1 MEIIENQSEVTI
13 PEISDDILERAVIY
27 EANIRQY
34 SSEGTFEEF
43 TKDIPQLK
51 KLGVKIIWL
60 MPVFPISKTKRKAT
74 GGDFASLIE
83 DETER
88 ERMLGS
94 YYAVSDFTK
103 INPEF
108 GNIEEAAK
116 SPLAQQLFH
125 LPFVKT
131 VYLAQN
137 FIAIE
142 KYSIV
147 EWADVQEEV
156 AEQIKDYLN
165 EGGSILKTE
174 TEVSPKLVP
183 VTVYAESTPNPS
195 VMKFVANKKLVLATA
210 EFKSID
216 TTANAPLVRQ
226 LFNFPFV
233 KEVFIDEN
241 YISINKYDIAEWN
254 DITND
259 LREFIRNYLQED
271 KEVLTNE
278 SIKEKKSEIS
288 TEAGEPIVLD
298 DISQQVVDILEEY
311 IRPAVQ
317 SDGGNIVFDSYDAQ
331 TKTVKVI
338 LQGACSGCP
347 SSTATLK
354 SGIETMMRDLLKG
367 HVDYVEAIN
376 G

>member
-1 MEIIENQSEVTI
+1 METYTI
-13 PEISDDILERAVIY
+13 NIQPTTNSDIVKF
-27 EANIRQY
+27 EANQFLTRHE
-34 SSEGTFEEF
+34 SF
-43 TKDIPQLK
+43 
-51 KLGVKIIWL
+51 
-60 MPVFPISKTKRKAT
+60 
-74 GGDFASLIE
+74 
-83 DETER
+83 
-88 ERMLGS
+88 
-94 YYAVSDFTK
+94 
-103 INPEF
+103 EF

-156 AEQIKDYLN
+156 ADQIKNYLN
-165 EGGSILKTE
+165 QGGVILKE
-174 TEVSPKLVP
+174 ITEVSSKLVP
-183 VTVYAESTPNPS
+183 VTVYAESTPNPT
-195 VMKFVANKKLVLATA
+195 VMKFVANKKLVLAAA

-254 DITND
+254 DITNE
-259 LREFIRNYLQED
+259 LREFIRNYLQQD

-278 SIKEKKSEIS
+278 SVKETKSEIS
-288 TEAGEPIVLD
+288 AEAGEPKILD
-298 DISQQVVDILEEY
+298 EISKQVVDILEEY
-311 IRPAVQ
+311 IKPAVQ
-317 SDGGNIVFDSYDAQ
+317 SDGGNIVFDSYNAK

-354 SGIETMMRDLLKG
+354 SGIETMMRDMLKG

>member
-1 MEIIENQSEVTI
+1 MNTYTI
-13 PEISDDILERAVIY
+13 NIQPTTNSDIVKF
-27 EANIRQY
+27 EANQFLTRHE
-34 SSEGTFEEF
+34 SF
-43 TKDIPQLK
+43 
-51 KLGVKIIWL
+51 
-60 MPVFPISKTKRKAT
+60 
-74 GGDFASLIE
+74 
-83 DETER
+83 
-88 ERMLGS
+88 
-94 YYAVSDFTK
+94 
-103 INPEF
+103 EF

-147 EWADVQEEV
+147 EWAEVQEEV

-165 EGGSILKTE
+165 KGGSILKAE
-174 TEVSPKLVP
+174 TEVTSKLVP

-195 VMKFVANKKLVLATA
+195 VMKFVSNKKLVLATA

-216 TTANAPLVRQ
+216 TTANAPLVRE

-278 SIKEKKSEIS
+278 SIKEKKTEI
-288 TEAGEPIVLD
+288 TPEAGEPKVLD
-298 DISQQVVDILEEY
+298 DVSQKVVDILDEY

-317 SDGGNIVFDSYDAQ
+317 SDGGNIVFDSYNAQ

-367 HVDYVEAIN
+367 HVDYIEAIN